1 MQDLEKEIIDALG
14 LKNVIELDLHF
25 KVDRPITMDV
35 LAYPD
40 RDKIGLLAPIFKK
53 YELQVKEDQ

>member
-25 KVDRPITMDV
+25 KVDRPITMKV

-40 RDKIGLLAPIFKK
+40 EDKLKLLAPILKK
-53 YELQVKEDQ
+53 YKIEVKEDK